1 MILLL
6 LVLAT
11 TCDDDAAAGS
21 AYRAALD
28 AMTQGKYE
36 EAVGKLQES
45 LRHQP
50 RETDKL
56 FFRDR
61 DGRHKEAYYP
71 HFVWAQVRSQ
81 QSRKEPAAARRR
93 ELIRDGLVHLDLTA
107 HPDASG
113 LRDTLRADLAVVEK
127 ALSEPAPE
135 DTAVAAL
142 RDRIDQ
148 LCDREQFE
156 EALRIQAAEQA
167 LLDRH
172 PDVRTRMRE
181 MIESRRSTVVARY
194 EKALELALERV
205 ALAPPLE
212 DPDAIPP
219 MLRSASLPRT
229 VADPASGRF
238 VWLRS
243 FLSLCEE
250 RLPALRTPAAATGA
264 LESADAFEKSALAAV
279 DAGTVA
285 GFRAARNIAQAIRW
299 SRIEPLAGGRNDGEL
314 EPLIAGSL
322 ESTARC
328 RKLLNGRKDVEGV
341 LSTVVGSFESRLQR
355 AADQLAERKRYREQ
369 LTRWLGQA
377 QEALKR
383 PSTMADPDALRTAA
397 RAFDPMETHA
407 AWPTVPAATRAG
419 ALWTRALL
427 ELVAL
432 VLEGEPVATAVDR
445 VAPRLQDARTL
456 DPGLTAAGEQRLS
469 PKIRERIAAM
479 GR

>member
-21 AYRAALD
+21 AYRAALE
-28 AMTQGKYE
+28 ALNQGKYE

-56 FFRDR
+56 FYRDR
-61 DGRHKEAYYP
+61 DGRHKEEYYP
-71 HFVWAQVRSQ
+71 HFVWAQVRSRQ
-81 QSRKEPAAARRR
+81 AGKEPAAARRR
-93 ELIRDGLVHLDLTA
+93 EWIRDGLVHLDLTA
-107 HPDASG
+107 HPDAAG
-113 LRDTLRADLAVVEK
+113 LRDTLRGDLAVVEK

-135 DTAVAAL
+135 DTAAAAL

-156 EALRIQAAEQA
+156 EALKLQAAEQA

-172 PDVRTRMRE
+172 PDLRTRMRE
-181 MIESRRSTVVARY
+181 LIENRRSTVLARY

-212 DPDAIPP
+212 DPEAIPP
-219 MLRSASLPRT
+219 MLRAASLPRT
-229 VADPASGRF
+229 VADPAAGRF

-243 FLSLCEE
+243 FLSLCED
-250 RLPALRTPAAATGA
+250 RLPTLRSPVAGTTA

-279 DAGTVA
+279 EAGTPA
-285 GFRAARNIAQAIRW
+285 GFRAARTIAQAIRW
-299 SRIEPLAGGRNDGEL
+299 SRIEPLAGGRNDADL
-314 EPLIAGSL
+314 EPLIAGAL

-328 RKLLNGRKDVEGV
+328 RKLLNGRKDVDGV
-341 LSTVVGSFESRLQR
+341 LSTVVGSFETRLQR
-355 AADQLAERKRYREQ
+355 VADQLAERKRYREQ

-377 QEALKR
+377 QETLGR
-383 PSTMADPDALRTAA
+383 PATMADPDALRTAA
-397 RAFDPMETHA
+397 RAFDPMETNA
-407 AWPTVPAATRAG
+407 GWQTVPAATRAG

-432 VLEGEPVATAVDR
+432 LLEGEPVATAVDR
-445 VAPRLQDARTL
+445 VAPRLRDARTL
-456 DPGLTAAGEQRLS
+456 DPGVTTAGERRLS
-469 PKIRERIAAM
+469 PKIRERIAAL